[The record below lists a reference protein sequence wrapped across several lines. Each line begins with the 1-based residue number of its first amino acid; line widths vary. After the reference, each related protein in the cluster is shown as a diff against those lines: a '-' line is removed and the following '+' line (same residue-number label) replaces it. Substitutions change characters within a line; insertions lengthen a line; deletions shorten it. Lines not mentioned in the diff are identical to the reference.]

1 MKRAGAFNPDF
12 SKNMKKAKISY
23 RVNKFYPSM
32 KIQYVEVLMSMGKFT
47 PIAYSENLKFD
58 WKVLPDKTKIGEYNV
73 QKATTEFAGRKWTAW
88 FSTDLPFQDNL
99 INFMDYRGLL

>member
-1 MKRAGAFNPDF
+1 
-12 SKNMKKAKISY
+12 
-23 RVNKFYPSM
+23 M

-73 QKATTEFAGRKWTAW
+73 QKPLQNLQEENGQHGSVLICLFRM
-88 FSTDLPFQDNL
+88 DL